1 MIRLPHSPRH
11 SPHPRNRKLALLV
24 GMPAL
29 IAAFLSYVALSRLLP
44 AELWWQTFRAADL
57 SDPNQLLFRYS
68 TLPRLF
74 IAPLVGAAL
83 GLTGT
88 ILQQVLRNPL
98 AEPTTI
104 GTNAGASLAIVI
116 ATLYAPW
123 MLENGKEWVALAG
136 GTITTAIVFV
146 LAKGRSFSPVAMIIG
161 GLIISLTCS
170 SASSLL
176 MALNRE
182 YSEELFI
189 WQSGSLVQ
197 NGNGAI
203 LSLLPWT
210 IGGLAAAFAL
220 LRPLLLLEL
229 NDESTKSLGSRPMLV
244 RLAGMLVAVILST
257 VVVASVG
264 VISFVSLAAPA
275 MVRICGARTLRQRLT
290 WAPLAGASLLW
301 LIDRLVQITPF
312 PSEVPTGTAT
322 ALFGA
327 PLLLILLIKLRPASV
342 PAQTAILSTRT
353 VNAGIRLAM
362 MAGLLICVV
371 AFAFLFG
378 RSMNGWHWT
387 QLSEISD
394 VLDLRGARVL
404 TALGTGMMLA
414 LAGTLMQ
421 RLTGNPMAAPE
432 VLGVSGGATIGVL
445 AVMLFTSGVNR
456 SLTFSAAF
464 AGALVTL
471 LALLFFGRQNR
482 FSADRQLLAGIC
494 IATISSAVAAV
505 FIASGDQRIDF
516 LLAWMSGSTYHANSS
531 DALIAIIA
539 ALLLLAIVP
548 LTARWLDILPLGGS
562 SAHALGMNLPLARV
576 TLMLL
581 AAIPTGVATL
591 LIGPLSF
598 VGLMAPHLARL
609 LGFQRAIPQLFA
621 SAILGGLIL
630 VSADWTGRT
639 LIFPWQI
646 PAGLLAAF
654 AGGPYFMVL
663 MLKDRR

>member
-1 MIRLPHSPRH
+1 MIRLPHS
-11 SPHPRNRKLALLV
+11 SAHPASSRNRNLALLV
-24 GMPAL
+24 LLPAL
-29 IAAFLSYVALSRLLP
+29 LAAILSYVALNHLLP
-44 AELWWQTFRAADL
+44 SDQWWQSFRATDL
-57 SDPNQLLFRYS
+57 TDPNQLIFRYS
-68 TLPRLF
+68 ALPRLF

-98 AEPTTI
+98 AEPTTV

-123 MLENGKEWVALAG
+123 MLETGREWVALAG
-136 GTITTAIVFV
+136 GTVTTAIVFM
-146 LAKGRSFSPVAMIIG
+146 LAKGRSFSPVTMIIA

-197 NGNGAI
+197 NGGDAI
-203 LSLLPWT
+203 FKLLPWVV
-210 IGGLAAAFAL
+210 GGLLASFAL

-229 NDESTKSLGSRPMLV
+229 DDESTQSLGSRPTLV
-244 RLAGMLVAVILST
+244 RLSSMFIAVVLST
-257 VVVASVG
+257 MVVASVG
-264 VISFVSLAAPA
+264 VISFIALAAPA
-275 MVRICGARTLRQRLT
+275 VVRMCGARTLRQRLT

-301 LIDRLVQITPF
+301 LTDRLVQMAPF

-327 PLLLILLIKLRPASV
+327 PLLLLLLIKLRPAAITARPSHVSV
-342 PAQTAILSTRT
+342 RT
-353 VNAGIRLAM
+353 VNTRLRLGM
-362 MAGLLICVV
+362 MLGLLILVLVV
-371 AFAFLFG
+371 VFMFG
-378 RSMNGWHWT
+378 RSAGGWYWL
-387 QLSEISD
+387 QPSD
-394 VLDLRGARVL
+394 VSNLLDLRGPRTL

-421 RLTGNPMAAPE
+421 RMTGNAMAAPE
-432 VLGVSGGATIGVL
+432 VLGVSGGATVGVL
-445 AVMLFTSGVNR
+445 AVMLLTSGVNR
-456 SLTFSAAF
+456 SLTFTAAA
-464 AGALVTL
+464 AGALATL
-471 LALLFFGRQNR
+471 FMLLFFGRQKR
-482 FSADRQLLAGIC
+482 FSADRQLLAGVC
-494 IATISSAVAAV
+494 IATISSSIAAV
-505 FIASGDQRIDF
+505 FIAGGDQRIDF
-516 LLAWMSGSTYHANSS
+516 LLAWMSGSTYHASPM
-531 DALIAIIA
+531 DAVVAIITA
-539 ALLLLAIVP
+539 VLLLAIIP

-562 SAHALGMNLPLARV
+562 SARALGVNLPLAHV
-576 TLMLL
+576 ILMLL
-581 AAIPTGVATL
+581 AAIPAGIATL

-598 VGLMAPHLARL
+598 VGLMAPHLARF

-621 SAILGGLIL
+621 SAVIGGLIL
-630 VSADWTGRT
+630 VSADWMGRT